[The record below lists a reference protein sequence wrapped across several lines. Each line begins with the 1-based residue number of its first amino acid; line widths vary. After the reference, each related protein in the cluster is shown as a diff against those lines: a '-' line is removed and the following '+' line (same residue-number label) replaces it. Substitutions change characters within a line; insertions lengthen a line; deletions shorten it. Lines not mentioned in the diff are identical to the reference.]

1 MDNFRDKEAPSRR
14 ARSQWLGSSGS
25 VEGVVAFLAFALAST
40 AMVSATL
47 LALYGTAASGVYM
60 LAR

>member
-1 MDNFRDKEAPSRR
+1 MW
-14 ARSQWLGSSGS
+14 WLRMKTASVRQPGPVSG
-25 VEGVVAFLAFALAST
+25 VLAFGLFGLAAT

-60 LAR
+60 IVR